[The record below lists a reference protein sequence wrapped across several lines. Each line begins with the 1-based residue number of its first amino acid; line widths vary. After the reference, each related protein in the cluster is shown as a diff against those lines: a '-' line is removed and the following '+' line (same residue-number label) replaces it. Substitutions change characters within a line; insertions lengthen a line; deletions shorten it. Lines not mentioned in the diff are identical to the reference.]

1 MADFGVLRAMR
12 ALLADNA
19 SVKENGFSDHIHL
32 AVPPAAQFPMILLE
46 LEEIWTSMKLGAD
59 TANTRLK
66 LKASIVGQNPIGRE
80 SISMADKIRQLMDGK
95 TLSLLDGKQGI
106 IKLENSIID
115 LPSAKKPRVVEQYY
129 EVLIRG

>member
-1 MADFGVLRAMR
+1 MADFGVLKAMR

-19 SVKENGFSDHIHL
+19 SVQENGFSEHIHL
-32 AVPPAAQFPMILLE
+32 AIPPAAQFPMILLE
-46 LEEIWTSMKLGAD
+46 LEEVWTSMKLGSD

-66 LKASIVGQNPIGRE
+66 LKASIVSQNPTGKE
-80 SISMADKIRQLMDGK
+80 SLSIADKIKQVMDGK

-106 IKLENSIID
+106 FKLANSIID
-115 LPSAKKPRVVEQYY
+115 LPCAKKPRKVEQYY